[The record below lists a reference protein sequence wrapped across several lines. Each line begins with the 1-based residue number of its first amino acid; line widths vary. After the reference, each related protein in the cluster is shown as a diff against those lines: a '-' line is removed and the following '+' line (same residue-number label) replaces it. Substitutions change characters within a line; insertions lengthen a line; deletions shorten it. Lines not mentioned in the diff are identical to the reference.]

1 MISTFNL
8 PTVDKTSLLKNDDS
22 FISEL
27 SFELEAA
34 NAPQATISSLTGST
48 ICEVNVYIVGTFDNN
63 ATISIGSVGTSA
75 DESAIMSADEID
87 AQTSAQYC
95 NDSLLYSVE
104 SPIIIK
110 ITGAPANGKALI
122 SFKFYRT

>member
-27 SFELEAA
+27 SFELEAT

-63 ATISIGSVGTSA
+63 ATISIGTSA
-75 DESAIMSADEID
+75 DESAIMSAGEID

-110 ITGAPANGKALI
+110 IAGAPANGKALI

>member
-1 MISTFNL
+1 MISTFSL

-27 SFELEAA
+27 SFELEAT

-63 ATISIGSVGTSA
+63 ATISIGTSA
-75 DESAIMSADEID
+75 DESAIMSADDID
-87 AQTSAQYC
+87 ALTSAQYC

>member
-63 ATISIGSVGTSA
+63 ATISIGTSA
-75 DESAIMSADEID
+75 DESAIMSADETD

>member
-27 SFELEAA
+27 SFELDAT
-34 NAPQATISSLTGST
+34 NAPQATISSLIGST
-48 ICEVNVYIVGTFDNN
+48 ICEANVYIVGTFDNN
-63 ATISIGSVGTSA
+63 ATISIGTSA
-75 DESAIMSADEID
+75 DESAIMSADDID

>member
-27 SFELEAA
+27 SFELNAT

-48 ICEVNVYIVGTFDNN
+48 ICEANVYIVGTFDNN
-63 ATISIGSVGTSA
+63 ATISIGTSA
-75 DESAIMSADEID
+75 DESAIMSADDID

>member
-27 SFELEAA
+27 SFELEAT

-63 ATISIGSVGTSA
+63 ATISIGTSA
-75 DESAIMSADEID
+75 DESAIMSADDID